1 LRRIRVAVS
10 LVVVLVL
17 AATMAA
23 LPAFAGATTTD
34 EGNGSSGTKDGF
46 GAVVSQKASTYHD
59 MGEHSRD
66 PDRDSIFG
74 EQREGVGN
82 VAREDGGPGGHGC
95 VVGTMDDTVG
105 ADPEHVTD
113 CENEPGKPG

>member
-1 LRRIRVAVS
+1 
-10 LVVVLVL
+10 VVLLAVL
-17 AATMAA
+17 MSVVAATMA
-23 LPAFAGATTTD
+23 LPAFAGGKTE

-66 PDRDSIFG
+66 PDRDGQLG
-74 EQREGVGN
+74 ERREGVGN

-95 VVGTMDDTVG
+95 VVGKMDNTVG
-105 ADPEHVTD
+105 ADPDNVTN
-113 CENEPGKPG
+113 CENKPGKPR